1 MLGPGGN
8 GKSIQASLPYI
19 CVWVCRVLREACGH
33 SNGTLSVRRPFILE
47 GTKGTRPASR
57 GTSPEI
63 PSSRTGARSLIICIS
78 FAVTL
83 HLIHEINGRHRL
95 LFHPPPSPTS
105 STFSSM
111 RCLQQLG
118 SNRRRNDPCLDTRCQ
133 RQDQDVPHA
142 RFAAD
147 SRAAGASWRA
157 HATLQH
163 ASTLRMRQADTGI
176 RTQAL
181 RGSGGLSSLS
191 PARATARGDN
201 RRVLHR
207 LWPGAAYLTRALRN
221 CAGPGATVPVLSR
234 ARGGSSPHVIHR
246 RWPRVPCL
254 WAQHGYQRP

>member
-1 MLGPGGN
+1 MCSCPDSPPLHFPG
-8 GKSIQASLPYI
+8 
-19 CVWVCRVLREACGH
+19 VVLLFVSQSVHRGEWCGH

-163 ASTLRMRQADTGI
+163 ASTLRMRQADTGSKHVHI
-176 RTQAL
+176 AVSHRCCKHVHVASHL
-181 RGSGGLSSLS
+181 VSSHLVS
-191 PARATARGDN
+191 SHL
-201 RRVLHR
+201 VSSCLISSHLVSSR
-207 LWPGAAYLTRALRN
+207 L
-221 CAGPGATVPVLSR
+221 VS
-234 ARGGSSPHVIHR
+234 
-246 RWPRVPCL
+246 
-254 WAQHGYQRP
+254 